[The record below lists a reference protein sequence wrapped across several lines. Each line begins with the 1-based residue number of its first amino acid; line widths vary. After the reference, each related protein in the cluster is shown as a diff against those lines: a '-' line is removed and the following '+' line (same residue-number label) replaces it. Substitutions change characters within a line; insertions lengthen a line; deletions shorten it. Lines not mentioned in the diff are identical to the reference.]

1 MGMASIAAQIWNEIA
16 KTQTLRTA
24 WARKAFAMNG
34 EEIAAEEDREYKI
47 LKAKEGHEVASAF
60 LDVKPFL
67 LENVAISKY
76 TQEHPEYRQALP
88 EMVSVSEAIAIA
100 SMDRPL
106 NQIQQASL
114 TKLLKAASQ

>member
-1 MGMASIAAQIWNEIA
+1 MGMTSIAAQIWNEIA

-76 TQEHPEYRQALP
+76 TQAHPNYRPALP
-88 EMVSVSEAIAIA
+88 EIVSISEAVIVA
-100 SMDRPL
+100 SQDRPL
-106 NQIQQASL
+106 NPMQQKQLA
-114 TKLLKAASQ
+114 KLLQNSLS

>member
-1 MGMASIAAQIWNEIA
+1 MGMTSIAAQIWNEIA

-76 TQEHPEYRQALP
+76 TQEHPNYRPALP
-88 EMVSVSEAIAIA
+88 EIVSISEAVIVA
-100 SMDRPL
+100 SQDRPL
-106 NQIQQASL
+106 NPMQQKQLA
-114 TKLLKAASQ
+114 KLLQNSLS